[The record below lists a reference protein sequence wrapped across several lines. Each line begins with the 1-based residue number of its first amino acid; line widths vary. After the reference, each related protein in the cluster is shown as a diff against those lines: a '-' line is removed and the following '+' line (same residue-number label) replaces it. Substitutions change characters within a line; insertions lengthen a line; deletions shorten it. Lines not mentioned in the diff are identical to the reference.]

1 MLRTLINF
9 LWPETAFN
17 PHLLRRSP
25 IPDQQMIITSEGIW
39 FLSGAHQ
46 TLIRADASVARIQ
59 SQPELPLTADV
70 AAIGSSMTLLAER
83 VRQAA

>member
-1 MLRTLINF
+1 MLRQLLNF
-9 LWPETAFN
+9 LWPTTAFD
-17 PHLLRRSP
+17 PHILRRSP
-25 IPDQQMIITSEGIW
+25 TPDAHMIVTSDGIW
-39 FLSGAHQ
+39 FLSGPMQ
-46 TLIRADASVARIQ
+46 TLVQFSGAISRIQ